1 MIIDNRVLVT
11 FVVLLLLSCLLS
23 GMGIPVGDQFPA
35 GNGDG
40 RKNSPDILRGDGVGD
55 GGSIPN
61 GEFTIAILNQEPC
74 SPISKPHKSIGLIY
88 MCYCSRYNKLIS

>member
-40 RKNSPDILRGDGVGD
+40 RKMSPNDLRGDGDGD
-55 GGSIPN
+55 GEIFPPRGRGWWVNP
-61 GEFTIAILNQEPC
+61 
-74 SPISKPHKSIGLIY
+74 
-88 MCYCSRYNKLIS
+88 